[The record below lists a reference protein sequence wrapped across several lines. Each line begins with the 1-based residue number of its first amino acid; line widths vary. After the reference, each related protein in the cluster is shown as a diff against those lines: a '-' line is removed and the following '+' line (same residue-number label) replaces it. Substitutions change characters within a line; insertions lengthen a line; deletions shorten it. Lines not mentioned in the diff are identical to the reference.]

1 VVDGAQIL
9 TKLDKL
15 WVGAYA
21 FSLKA
26 MKRPQSSFRSDRL
39 GYLAAAALFV
49 AFLAYSAPHQVHHVF
64 DHSHSTT
71 PPCQAFA
78 IAKGCHLQVAA
89 AGFFSF
95 ELTIGEWIAPIV
107 DASTP
112 RFAHSSVSQR
122 APPLV

>member
-1 VVDGAQIL
+1 
-9 TKLDKL
+9 
-15 WVGAYA
+15 
-21 FSLKA
+21 

-39 GYLAAAALFV
+39 GYLAAAALLV

-64 DHSHSTT
+64 DHSHSTA

-89 AGFFSF
+89 TGFFSS
-95 ELTIGEWIAPIV
+95 EPTIAEWIAPVV
-107 DASTP
+107 DASIP
-112 RFAHSSVSQR
+112 RFAHTSVSQR